1 MRPYNNELAE
11 IDTPEKAYLL
21 GLFYSDGCIH
31 HSNSYVSS
39 IVLHEDDLYLL
50 QELKRLFPFFIIS
63 KMKSKAYALRCTR
76 KALFSDL
83 INHGMYQRKSTDN
96 KELLTIP
103 KLNPNLFSHFIRG
116 YFDGD
121 GGVYKQKVGN
131 TKIEIGGTSFR
142 LITDIIKV
150 LYDNKITVNLR
161 CKYAGTGLRTQD
173 YYILY
178 TSSDKVSKEFANFI
192 YKDCNDLCLKRKK
205 DKLSYI
211 PEYYRMERLVCPLCG
226 GINTVRNGSRK
237 MLHGLVYRGYCKD
250 CNKQFS
256 ITAPLSSNIQSG
268 GDELLE
274 G

>member
-1 MRPYNNELAE
+1 MHGSSV
-11 IDTPEKAYLL
+11 DTPEKAYLL